1 MFNKITLI
9 GRLCKDGEFKAFNS
23 GAEIYENTLA
33 LNKKQKNGTDKTI
46 FVKIKVFGNAVN
58 IMRSYTQK
66 GDKIGIIG
74 ELDYNSWQGQD
85 GKKHYEHSIVVESI
99 ELLGSSSKQDNT
111 KSAPQQ
117 KSAPKQMGND
127 SRGAYGANSTA
138 NEHFADDEIPF

>member
-58 IMRSYTQK
+58 IMRAYTQK

-74 ELDYNSWQGQD
+74 ELDYNQWNGQD
-85 GKKHYEHSIVVESI
+85 GKKHYEHSILVESI
-99 ELLGSSSKQDNT
+99 ELLGSSKKGESSPKATQKAQTQAQNT
-111 KSAPQQ
+111 S
-117 KSAPKQMGND
+117 D
-127 SRGAYGANSTA
+127 
-138 NEHFADDEIPF
+138 DLDEIPF